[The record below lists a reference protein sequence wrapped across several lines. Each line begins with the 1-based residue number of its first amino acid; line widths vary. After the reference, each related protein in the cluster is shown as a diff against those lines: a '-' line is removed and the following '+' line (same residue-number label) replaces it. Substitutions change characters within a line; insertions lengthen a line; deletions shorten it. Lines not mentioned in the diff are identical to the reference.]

1 MSAALHFLLTVALPA
16 LAVAALV
23 AAVAFFAGSETAYLS
38 ITDITLRGLLKADTS
53 GKKNSPA
60 RRIEFLKKDVN
71 KLLSLVLIGINFVT
85 SLASGLA
92 ATVAINLVGQQG
104 ATYAT
109 LVMSFV
115 LIIFGEIVPKTVA
128 AVNPV
133 GVAEKHSRPLII
145 LQYAFMP
152 VVWFF
157 SKLTE
162 GITAF
167 LLLFWKEKKAPLTE
181 EELKSLIDVGADEGT
196 LERSEKKMLYNIFE
210 FTDLHIR
217 DIMRHRS
224 LVRTVNVTASY
235 DEIVRTFADARHSWL
250 PVCDGSFENVLGIVY
265 YKTVLLRGRPKSASA
280 AGATGAVAAGAS
292 FVRRCMRPALFV
304 PETLTAMELLHKF
317 KKEHMSFAVAV
328 DENGANS
335 GIVTMDDILGAVFGR
350 SVNEF
355 LGDGDE
361 PPAERIRELSATE
374 FLVPGDLRLGEVNDF
389 LQLDLHSADY
399 DTLGGWLMEQFDAL
413 PETGEMLA
421 RDGVLYTVE
430 EQAERRI
437 KSVKVRLARAFEDA
451 E

>member
-1 MSAALHFLLTVALPA
+1 MSQLLHLLVTVALPA
-16 LAVAALV
+16 LCVVVLV
-23 AAVAFFAGSETAYLS
+23 ACVAFFAGSETAYLS
-38 ITDITLRGLLKADTS
+38 ITDITLRQLLKNDTS

-71 KLLSLVLIGINFVT
+71 RLLSLVLIGINFVT
-85 SLASGLA
+85 SLASGVGA
-92 ATVAINLVGQQG
+92 AVAINLVGQQG

-109 LVMSFV
+109 VVMSFV

-162 GITAF
+162 GITAL
-167 LLLFWKEKKAPLTE
+167 LLLFWKEKKKPLTE
-181 EELKSLIDVGADEGT
+181 AELKSLIDVGADEGT
-196 LERSEKKMLYNIFE
+196 LEAGEKKMLYNIFE

-224 LVRTVNVTASY
+224 KVRFVSVDATY
-235 DEIVRTFADARHSWL
+235 DEIVQTFASVRHSWL
-250 PVCDGSFENVLGIVY
+250 PVCAGGFENVLGIVY
-265 YKTVLLRGRPKSASA
+265 YKTVLLRGRAKGG
-280 AGATGAVAAGAS
+280 AGG

-355 LGDGDE
+355 LGDGEE
-361 PPAERIRELSATE
+361 PPEQRIKELSATE
-374 FLVPGDLRLGEVNDF
+374 FLVPGDLRLHEVNDF
-389 LQLDLHSADY
+389 LQLSLHSEDY
-399 DTLGGWLMEQFDAL
+399 DTLAGWLMEQFDAL
-413 PETGEMLA
+413 PETGEMLE

-437 KSVKVRLARAFEDA
+437 KSVKVRLPRAFEDA
-451 E
+451 